1 MNLSPGVLLIFG
13 IGVFGGILSAIVVKR
28 LSIPQVLGYIL
39 MGILIG
45 VSGFKLVQPSDIEML
60 KPFNFFALGVIGFL
74 VGSEIRFKTFQKYGR
89 QFMAILMA
97 EGILAFILVG
107 ICVTLVMFSVTHKLT
122 IAIATGIVFG
132 AIASATDP
140 ASTINVIWEYRAAG
154 ILTTTIIAIVALD
167 DALAMTLYGLGT
179 SLAQLLSGGKS
190 QLLRQILNISLELFG
205 SVGLGIAAGY
215 LLNYLL
221 RRSLYQDQITAAAIG
236 ILLLCIGFAVR
247 LNMDVILVTMSIGIT
262 IVNLSPRRSQEL
274 INQLKGLSTPIYV
287 LFFVLV
293 GARLGITNMP
303 TWLWLIVLLYIIGRT
318 VGKVVGSWFGAK
330 ITHAPDVVR
339 KYNGLALFAQ
349 GGVAIG
355 LSIMA
360 SQHLNSISITKD
372 LFLGDV
378 IIFGITATTFIVQII
393 GPPLVKVA
401 IRISGEI
408 NKNMTEED
416 IIIKWKVTDIMDKNL
431 VTVPIFAPLR
441 TIFSSFQ
448 STDLSFLPVTDQNKK
463 LAGIIT
469 IDQIKDVILEESVG
483 DWLVASDI
491 MAPAPEMIQE
501 NQPLP
506 EAIKLMNQTYVEQI
520 PVVSRVEPGVMV
532 GILDRRIIKQ
542 AINKQIV
549 ALGTAQA

>member
-1 MNLSPGVLLIFG
+1 MNVSPGVLLIFG

-45 VSGFKLVQPSDIEML
+45 ISGFKLVKPADIEML

-74 VGSEIRFKTFQKYGR
+74 VGSEINFKTFQKYGR
-89 QFMAILMA
+89 QFLAILMA
-97 EGILAFILVG
+97 EGLLAFLLVG
-107 ICVTLVMFSVTHKLT
+107 VCVTIIMFSVTHALT

-179 SLAQLLSGGKS
+179 SLAQVLSGGQS
-190 QLLRQILNISLELFG
+190 QILQQILKIGLELFG

-215 LLNYLL
+215 LLNYIL
-221 RRSLYQDQITAAAIG
+221 RRSLHQDQITAAAIG

-247 LNMDVILVTMSIGIT
+247 LNMDVILVTMAIGIT
-262 IVNLSPRRSQEL
+262 IVNLSPQRSQEL
-274 INQLKGLSTPIYV
+274 IQQLKGLSTPIYV

-293 GARLGITNMP
+293 GARLGITSMP
-303 TWLWLIVLLYIIGRT
+303 IWLWLIILLYIVGRT
-318 VGKVVGSWFGAK
+318 VGKVAGSWFGAK
-330 ITHAPDVVR
+330 ITHASDVVR

-360 SQHLNSISITKD
+360 SQHLNSISVTKD

-393 GPPLVKVA
+393 GPPLVKLA
-401 IRISGEI
+401 IRLSGEI

-416 IIIKWKVTDIMDKNL
+416 IIINWKVTDIMDKNII
-431 VTVPIFAPLR
+431 TVPISAPLR
-441 TIFSSFQ
+441 TIFSRFQ
-448 STDLSFLPVTDQNKK
+448 NTELSFLPVIDEKK
-463 LAGIIT
+463 QLTGIIT
-469 IDQIKDVILEESVG
+469 IDQIKDVILDESVW

-491 MAPAPEMIQE
+491 MAQAPEMVQE

-506 EAIKLMNQTYVEQI
+506 EAIKLMNQMFVEQI
-520 PVVSRVEPGVMV
+520 PVASHTEPGVIV
-532 GILDRRIIKQ
+532 GILDRRIIKR
-542 AINKQIV
+542 AVNKKIV
-549 ALGTAQA
+549 ALGTAHA

>member
-1 MNLSPGVLLIFG
+1 MNVSPGVLLIFG

-45 VSGFKLVQPSDIEML
+45 ISGFKLVKPADIEML

-74 VGSEIRFKTFQKYGR
+74 VGSEINFKTFQKYGR
-89 QFMAILMA
+89 QFLAILMA
-97 EGILAFILVG
+97 EGFLAFILVG
-107 ICVTLVMFSVTHKLT
+107 VCITLVMFTVIHSWT
-122 IAIATGIVFG
+122 IAVATGIVFG

-179 SLAQLLSGGKS
+179 SIAHLLSGGQSHLLQQTLKS
-190 QLLRQILNISLELFG
+190 GFELFG

-215 LLNYLL
+215 LLNYIL
-221 RRSLYQDQITAAAIG
+221 RRSLHQDQITAAAIG

-247 LNMDVILVTMSIGIT
+247 LNMDVILVTMAIGIT

-274 INQLKGLSTPIYV
+274 IQQLKGLSTPIYV

-293 GARLGITNMP
+293 GARLGITSMP
-303 TWLWLIVLLYIIGRT
+303 VWLWLIILLYIVGRT
-318 VGKVVGSWFGAK
+318 VGKVAGSWIGAK

-360 SQHLNSISITKD
+360 SQHLNAISITND

-393 GPPLVKVA
+393 GPPLVKLA
-401 IRISGEI
+401 IRLSGEI
-408 NKNMTEED
+408 DKNMTEED
-416 IIIKWKVTDIMDKNL
+416 IITEWKVADIMNKNFI
-431 VTVPIFAPLR
+431 TVPISAPLR
-441 TIFSSFQ
+441 KIFTSFQ
-448 STDLSFLPVTDQNKK
+448 NTELSFLPVIDEKK
-463 LAGIIT
+463 T
-469 IDQIKDVILEESVG
+469 I
-483 DWLVASDI
+483 
-491 MAPAPEMIQE
+491 
-501 NQPLP
+501 NR
-506 EAIKLMNQTYVEQI
+506 NYHY
-520 PVVSRVEPGVMV
+520 
-532 GILDRRIIKQ
+532 
-542 AINKQIV
+542 
-549 ALGTAQA
+549 

>member
-1 MNLSPGVLLIFG
+1 MNVSPGVLLIFG

-28 LSIPQVLGYIL
+28 FSIPQVLGYIL

-45 VSGFKLVQPSDIEML
+45 ISGFKLVKPADIEML

-74 VGSEIRFKTFQKYGR
+74 VGSEINFKTFQKYGR

-97 EGILAFILVG
+97 EGLLTFIMVG
-107 ICVTLVMFSVTHKLT
+107 VWVTLVMFSVIHSWA
-122 IAIATGIVFG
+122 IAVATGIVFG

-179 SLAQLLSGGKS
+179 SLAQLLSGEQS
-190 QLLRQILNISLELFG
+190 HLLWQALKNGFELFG

-215 LLNYLL
+215 LLNYIL
-221 RRSLYQDQITAAAIG
+221 RRSLHQDQITAAAIG
-236 ILLLCIGFAVR
+236 ILLLCIGLAVR
-247 LNMDVILVTMSIGIT
+247 FNMDVILITMAIGIT

-274 INQLKGLSTPIYV
+274 IQQLKGLSTPIYV

-293 GARLGITNMP
+293 GARLGITAMP
-303 TWLWLIVLLYIIGRT
+303 GWLWLIILFYIVGRT
-318 VGKVVGSWFGAK
+318 VGKVAGSWIGAK

-360 SQHLNSISITKD
+360 SQHLNAIPIKND

-393 GPPLVKVA
+393 GPPLVKLA
-401 IRISGEI
+401 IRLSGEI
-408 NKNMTEED
+408 NKNLTEED
-416 IIIKWKVTDIMDKNL
+416 IITEWKIADIMNKNFI
-431 VTVPIFAPLR
+431 TVPVSAPLR
-441 TIFSSFQ
+441 TIFTSFQ
-448 STDLSFLPVTDQNKK
+448 NTELSFLPVIDEKK
-463 LAGIIT
+463 QLTGIIT
-469 IDQIKDVILEESVG
+469 IDQIKDVILDESVW

-491 MAPAPEMIQE
+491 MAQAPEMIQE

-506 EAIKLMNQTYVEQI
+506 EAIKLMNQTFIEQI
-520 PVVSRVEPGVMV
+520 PVASPTESGVLV
-532 GILDRRIIKQ
+532 GILDRQLIKRVV
-542 AINKQIV
+542 NKKIV

>member
-1 MNLSPGVLLIFG
+1 
-13 IGVFGGILSAIVVKR
+13 
-28 LSIPQVLGYIL
+28 
-39 MGILIG
+39 
-45 VSGFKLVQPSDIEML
+45 
-60 KPFNFFALGVIGFL
+60 
-74 VGSEIRFKTFQKYGR
+74 
-89 QFMAILMA
+89 
-97 EGILAFILVG
+97 
-107 ICVTLVMFSVTHKLT
+107 
-122 IAIATGIVFG
+122 
-132 AIASATDP
+132 
-140 ASTINVIWEYRAAG
+140 
-154 ILTTTIIAIVALD
+154 
-167 DALAMTLYGLGT
+167 MTLYGLGT

-469 IDQIKDVILEESVG
+469 IDQIKDVILEESVW

>member
-1 MNLSPGVLLIFG
+1 MNVSPGVLLIFG

-45 VSGFKLVQPSDIEML
+45 ISGFKLVKPSDIEML

-74 VGSEIRFKTFQKYGR
+74 VGSEIHFKTLQKYGR
-89 QFMAILMA
+89 QFLAILMA
-97 EGILAFILVG
+97 EGLLAFLLVG
-107 ICVTLVMFSVTHKLT
+107 ICVTIIMFSVTHTLT

-179 SLAQLLSGGKS
+179 SLAQLISGGQS
-190 QLLRQILNISLELFG
+190 QILQQILKIGIELFG

-215 LLNYLL
+215 LLNYIL

-247 LNMDVILVTMSIGIT
+247 LNMDVILVTMAIGIT

-274 INQLKGLSTPIYV
+274 IHQLKGLSTPIYV

-293 GARLGITNMP
+293 GARLGITSMP
-303 TWLWLIVLLYIIGRT
+303 VWLWLIILLYIIGRT
-318 VGKVVGSWFGAK
+318 VGKVAGSWFGAK

-401 IRISGEI
+401 IRLSGEI
-408 NKNMTEED
+408 NKNMTEDD
-416 IIIKWKVTDIMDKNL
+416 ILIKWKVMDIMDKNII
-431 VTVPIFAPLR
+431 TVPISAPLR
-441 TIFSSFQ
+441 TIFTRFQ
-448 STDLSFLPVTDQNKK
+448 NTELSFLPVIDEKK
-463 LAGIIT
+463 QLTGIIT
-469 IDQIKDVILEESVG
+469 IDQIKDVILDESVW

-491 MAPAPEMIQE
+491 MAQAPEMIQE

-506 EAIKLMNQTYVEQI
+506 EAIKLMNQMYIEQI
-520 PVVSRVEPGVMV
+520 PVASRTEPGVIV
-532 GILDRRIIKQ
+532 GILDRQIIKR
-542 AINKQIV
+542 AVNKKIV

>member
-1 MNLSPGVLLIFG
+1 MNVSPGVLLIFG

-45 VSGFKLVQPSDIEML
+45 ISGFKLVKPSDIEML

-74 VGSEIRFKTFQKYGR
+74 VGSEIHFKTLQKYGR
-89 QFMAILMA
+89 QLLAILMA
-97 EGILAFILVG
+97 EGILAFLLVG
-107 ICVTLVMFSVTHKLT
+107 ICVTIIMFSVTHTLT

-179 SLAQLLSGGKS
+179 SLAQLISGGQS
-190 QLLRQILNISLELFG
+190 QILQQILKIGIELFG

-215 LLNYLL
+215 LLNYIL

-247 LNMDVILVTMSIGIT
+247 LNMDVILVTMAIGIT

-274 INQLKGLSTPIYV
+274 IHQLKGLSTPIYV

-293 GARLGITNMP
+293 GARLGITSMP
-303 TWLWLIVLLYIIGRT
+303 VWLWLIILLYIIGRT
-318 VGKVVGSWFGAK
+318 VGKVAGSWFGAK

-401 IRISGEI
+401 IRLSGEI
-408 NKNMTEED
+408 NKNMTEDD
-416 IIIKWKVTDIMDKNL
+416 ILIKWKVMDIMDKNII
-431 VTVPIFAPLR
+431 TVPISAPLR
-441 TIFSSFQ
+441 TIFTRFQ
-448 STDLSFLPVTDQNKK
+448 NTELSFLPVIDEKK
-463 LAGIIT
+463 QLTGIIT
-469 IDQIKDVILEESVG
+469 IDQIKDVILDESVW

-491 MAPAPEMIQE
+491 MAQAPEMIQE

-506 EAIKLMNQTYVEQI
+506 EAIKLMNQMYIEQI
-520 PVVSRVEPGVMV
+520 PVASRTEPGVIV
-532 GILDRRIIKQ
+532 GILDRQIIKR
-542 AINKQIV
+542 AVNKKIV